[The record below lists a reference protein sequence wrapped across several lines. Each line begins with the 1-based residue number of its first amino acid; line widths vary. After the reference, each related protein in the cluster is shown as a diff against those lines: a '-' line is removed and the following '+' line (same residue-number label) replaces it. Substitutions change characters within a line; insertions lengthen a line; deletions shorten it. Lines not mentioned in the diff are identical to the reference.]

1 MEKKKENKTGLI
13 LLGIMIGYTII
24 YADKQMISLTIEPMT
39 GIFDFNSGQTGLIMG
54 IYFLSYSICQSI
66 SGYMADRIG
75 SKRVLIFSLLAS
87 GACAV
92 LFGAMS
98 SLVLFCVL
106 RLFMGAAHAGYPP
119 GTTRAVADNFPR
131 EKRAF
136 AQTLIMATSGIGG
149 IVAFLVG
156 SPLIAKKWSYG
167 YLFLGVFYLVAA
179 VLLFVFLPKAPKA
192 QTSEKSGE
200 SIFKT
205 LGKTLSQ
212 ILSNNQVR
220 LLCLAG
226 FLFNFTAY
234 GAMSWIPTYLRAELG
249 LGMKESGYLLAV
261 IAVISTLGAFGMS
274 LLMRKTLVGK
284 EKAFTAI
291 CAFLV
296 AVTFVLTAFIR
307 NLVFV
312 SILLVLINIFIIS
325 ILSSITSWP
334 HSMIPEDKIAASSG
348 IITGI
353 GTLGGFFAPIIL
365 GLILDSTNNSFATT
379 FLVLAGTAVICGVVV
394 MNLSRE
400 IQDI

>member
-54 IYFLSYSICQSI
+54 IYFLSYSVCQSI
-66 SGYMADRIG
+66 SGYIADRIG
-75 SKRVLIFSLLAS
+75 SKRVLIFALLAS
-87 GACAV
+87 GICAF

-98 SLVLFCVL
+98 SLFLFCVI
-106 RLFMGAAHAGYPP
+106 RLFMGVAHAGYPP

-167 YLFLGVFYLVAA
+167 YLFLGVFYLIAA
-179 VLLFVFLPKAPKA
+179 ALLFVFLPKAEPSA
-192 QTSEKSGE
+192 KSDE

-261 IAVISTLGAFGMS
+261 IAIISTLGAFGMS

-296 AVTFVLTAFIR
+296 AVTFVLTGFIR